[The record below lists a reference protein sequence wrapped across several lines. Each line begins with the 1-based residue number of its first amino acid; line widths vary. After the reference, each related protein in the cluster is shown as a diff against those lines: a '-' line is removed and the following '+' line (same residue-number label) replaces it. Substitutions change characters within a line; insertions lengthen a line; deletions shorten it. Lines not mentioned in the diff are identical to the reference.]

1 MYLPRI
7 RFVAA
12 NEDAGELPIFELP
25 VVLLPGELM
34 PLHIFEERYKRMIG
48 HCLEAEEPFGVVF
61 RDDDGSA
68 RRIGC
73 TARVTEVLERF
84 DDGRMDIVVTGEE
97 PFRVLDRYEADEFP
111 VGEVEPVDAAETGG
125 DDIEAA
131 EAAREAFAELVQRV
145 SGSEPES
152 DELEASDAYAI
163 AARVELPVETKQRL
177 LELRSEDER
186 MRTLGAALGTLIDT
200 LSRSREI
207 AERAKMN
214 GKVVFGE
221 L

>member
-1 MYLPRI
+1 M
-7 RFVAA
+7 ASS
-12 NEDAGELPIFELP
+12 EEAGELPIFELP

-34 PLHIFEERYKRMIG
+34 PLHIFEDRYKRMIG
-48 HCLEAEEPFGVVF
+48 HCLEAEEPFGIVF

-73 TARVTEVLERF
+73 KARVTEVLEQF

-97 PFRVLDRYEADEFP
+97 PFRVLDRYEADEYP
-111 VGEVEPVDAAETGG
+111 VGEVETVEAGEQAA
-125 DDIEAA
+125 DDLQAA

-145 SGSEPES
+145 SGTEPDT
-152 DELEASDAYAI
+152 DELVASDAYAI
-163 AARVELPVETKQRL
+163 AARVELPAETKQRL

-186 MRTLGAALGTLIDT
+186 MRTLGAALDTLIDT

-214 GKVVFGE
+214 GKVVFQ
-221 L
+221 

>member
-1 MYLPRI
+1 M
-7 RFVAA
+7 
-12 NEDAGELPIFELP
+12 AGELPIFELP

-48 HCLEAEEPFGVVF
+48 HCLETEEPFGIVF

-97 PFRVLDRYEADEFP
+97 PFRVLERFEAEEYP
-111 VGEVEPVDAAETGG
+111 AGEVETVGARRRAPTTRRPPRRRATRSPSWWSASPANELET
-125 DDIEAA
+125 
-131 EAAREAFAELVQRV
+131 
-145 SGSEPES
+145 
-152 DELEASDAYAI
+152 DELAASDAYAI
-163 AARVELPVETKQRL
+163 ASRVELPVETKQRL

-186 MRTLGAALGTLIDT
+186 MRTLGAALDTLIET
-200 LSRSREI
+200 LARSREI

-214 GKVVFGE
+214 GKVVFG
-221 L
+221 

>member
-1 MYLPRI
+1 M
-7 RFVAA
+7 
-12 NEDAGELPIFELP
+12 AGELPIFELP

-48 HCLEAEEPFGVVF
+48 HCLETEEPFGIVF

-97 PFRVLDRYEADEFP
+97 PFRVLERFEAEEYP
-111 VGEVEPVDAAETGG
+111 AGEVETVGSTTEPMTRPPPRRR
-125 DDIEAA
+125 
-131 EAAREAFAELVQRV
+131 AARSPNWSSASPGTSSRPRSSPQRRV
-145 SGSEPES
+145 RDRS
-152 DELEASDAYAI
+152 
-163 AARVELPVETKQRL
+163 RVELPVETKQRL

-186 MRTLGAALGTLIDT
+186 MRTLGAALDTLIET
-200 LSRSREI
+200 LARSREI

-214 GKVVFGE
+214 GKVVFG
-221 L
+221 

>member
-1 MYLPRI
+1 
-7 RFVAA
+7 
-12 NEDAGELPIFELP
+12 
-25 VVLLPGELM
+25 
-34 PLHIFEERYKRMIG
+34 
-48 HCLEAEEPFGVVF
+48 
-61 RDDDGSA
+61 
-68 RRIGC
+68 
-73 TARVTEVLERF
+73 VTEILERF

-97 PFRVLDRYEADEFP
+97 PFRVLDRYEAEEYP
-111 VGEVEPVDAAETGG
+111 VGEIEPVDAAESGG
-125 DDIEAA
+125 EDLEAA
-131 EAAREAFAELVQRV
+131 DAAREAFAELVQRV
-145 SGSEPES
+145 SGTEPET
-152 DELEASDAYAI
+152 DELEASDAYGI

-186 MRTLGAALGTLIDT
+186 MRTLGDALGTLIET